1 MLKKV
6 SKVGGSKPTQTK
18 TITKKSSGSSK
29 QTQVKTTT
37 KSSGSSKVSN
47 TNTVKQTT
55 PAPKPKNVD
64 KVEFGKPKQTASA
77 GTYKPAPPKPSAH
90 SSASKTFTATHSK
103 PFTAPQP
110 ETVTFKVKS
119 SYNEGITMQFVDQGD
134 KMHLSAPPKDAV
146 KECCKTLH
154 YSNAVERD
162 RIKTQAQMV
171 ILPNAI
177 SQANKA
183 YDNLC
188 KAADEY
194 FQVANE
200 VVDKTQDIPDRLE
213 GDATLRDKWDMVGYP
228 SIGAAF
234 EIARE
239 AFMCSEIS
247 ATGVGV
253 AAALGEALR
262 RVQNFYIK
270 VRDVGIDL
278 VEGTE
283 ALERVT
289 KNLNKA
295 AEQFN
300 IKNQEVFDA
309 IEEAGGKM
317 DGQTIEYPLK
327 SEQIARTFQIHIW

>member
-18 TITKKSSGSSK
+18 TITK
-29 QTQVKTTT
+29 

-90 SSASKTFTATHSK
+90 SSASKTFTA
-103 PFTAPQP
+103 PQP

-119 SYNEGITMQFVDQGD
+119 SYNEGTTMQFVGQGD
-134 KMHLSAPPKDAV
+134 EVHFPAPPKDAV

-327 SEQIARTFQIHIW
+327 LEQITRVFKIDD

>member
-1 MLKKV
+1 MPKKV
-6 SKVGGSKPTQTK
+6 LKVGGSKPTQTK

-47 TNTVKQTT
+47 INTVKQTT

-77 GTYKPAPPKPSAH
+77 GVYKPAPPKPSAH
-90 SSASKTFTATHSK
+90 ASASKTFTATHSK
-103 PFTAPQP
+103 PFAAPQS

-119 SYNEGITMQFVDQGD
+119 SYNNGTTMQFFDQGD
-134 KMHLSAPPKDAV
+134 KIHLAAPPKDAV

-154 YSNAVERD
+154 YSNTVERD

-177 SQANKA
+177 NQANKA

-194 FQVANE
+194 FQVTNE
-200 VVDKTQDIPDRLE
+200 VVDKTKDIPERLA
-213 GDATLRDKWDMVGYP
+213 GDET
-228 SIGAAF
+228 
-234 EIARE
+234 RE
-239 AFMCSEIS
+239 KVITTGKTAL
-247 ATGVGV
+247 GVGLGTV
-253 AAALGEALR
+253 VDLIRSGSVTPDGIIIGGALLKFE
-262 RVQNFYIK
+262 
-270 VRDVGIDL
+270 RDVERAIDVYADL
-278 VEGTE
+278 AECTE
-283 ALERVT
+283 AVKRVT

-317 DGQTIEYPLK
+317 NGQTIEYPLK
-327 SEQIARTFQIHIW
+327 SSQIARMFHIQIWC